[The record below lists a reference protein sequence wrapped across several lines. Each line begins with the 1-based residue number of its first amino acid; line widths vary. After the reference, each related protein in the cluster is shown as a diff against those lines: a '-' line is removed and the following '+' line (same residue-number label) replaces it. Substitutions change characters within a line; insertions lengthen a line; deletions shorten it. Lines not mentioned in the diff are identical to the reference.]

1 MKSVKVLFLVCVVV
15 FSSVMT
21 ADAESKVSSVLD
33 FTMKSIDGEDV
44 SLRSF
49 KGKVIMIVNVAS
61 KCGLTPQYEGLQKL
75 HKTYGE
81 KGLVILG
88 FPANNF
94 GKQEPGTDKE
104 IRTFCTVN
112 YGVEFPMFSKISV
125 KGDDMHA
132 LYGFLTGDKTNPKFS
147 GEIKWNFTKFLI
159 DRDGN
164 VINRFEPKTKP
175 ESDEVILAIEYD
187 LSEKILNSK

>member
-94 GKQEPGTDKE
+94 GKQEPGSDKE

-132 LYGFLTGDKTNPKFS
+132 LYGFLTGDKTNSKFS

-159 DRDGN
+159 GRDGN